1 MRIYEDTPLPPPPQP
16 HDINPLLPP
25 SAVLLCPGIC
35 RRCFRRYFKPEQLAE
50 KLGTYETYAGS
61 PASEGILQFDM
72 WGVTPS
78 DRWDW
83 AGLKV
88 SLK

>member
-1 MRIYEDTPLPPPPQP
+1 MRLIPSLCA
-16 HDINPLLPP
+16 LLGR
-25 SAVLLCPGIC
+25 ST
-35 RRCFRRYFKPEQLAE
+35 RQLAE
-50 KLGTYETYAGS
+50 KLGTYETYDGS
-61 PASEGILQFDM
+61 PASQGLLQFDM

-88 SLK
+88 S

>member
-1 MRIYEDTPLPPPPQP
+1 MSAAVDCIYAIDSFALRSTWTL
-16 HDINPLLPP
+16 N
-25 SAVLLCPGIC
+25 ST
-35 RRCFRRYFKPEQLAE
+35 RQLAE
-50 KLGTYETYAGS
+50 KLGPYETYDGS
-61 PASEGILQFDM
+61 PASQGLLQFDM

-88 SLK
+88 SYNGCTSVTSTPA